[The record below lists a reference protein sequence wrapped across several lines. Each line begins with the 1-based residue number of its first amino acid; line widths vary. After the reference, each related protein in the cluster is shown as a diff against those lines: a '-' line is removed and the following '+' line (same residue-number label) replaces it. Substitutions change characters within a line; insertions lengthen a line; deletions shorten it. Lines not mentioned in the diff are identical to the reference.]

1 MHPHGVDKMAKD
13 FQALM
18 STGGIHVGIV
28 GTGERMVA
36 IAQTIRELIEL
47 RKFCIQMEEVAYIEY
62 DKNKFAGNYITEEE
76 RIKYE
81 LPERKEKDD
90 L

>member
-1 MHPHGVDKMAKD
+1 MAKD
-13 FQALM
+13 FQMLM
-18 STGGIHVGIV
+18 STGGIQVGIV
-28 GTGERMVA
+28 GTDNNRMVA
-36 IAQTIRELIEL
+36 IAQTIRELIEI
-47 RKFCIQMEEVAYIEY
+47 RKFCVQMEEVAYIEY

-81 LPERKEKDD
+81 LPKIKEKDE